1 MSHLIIKT
9 ACASAGLVLALAA
22 AGAAHAAK
30 PIANSKPQTV
40 KKPLTIEQ
48 KIAMGD
54 AMARSHKPRTAP
66 KTMAQAAKTVTFVAG
81 GGEGAEVS
89 EDLQNYLSVVRDAQ
103 GNLHLIET
111 EGAPQPGQLAAGV
124 SNEK

>member
-1 MSHLIIKT
+1 MSHAFIKA

-22 AGAAHAAK
+22 AGTAHAAK
-30 PIANSKPQTV
+30 PIANSKPQAV

-66 KTMAQAAKTVTFVAG
+66 KTMAQAAKTVTVMAG
-81 GGEGAEVS
+81 GGEGAEVPD
-89 EDLQNYLSVVRDAQ
+89 DLQNYLSVVRDAQ
-103 GNLHLIET
+103 GNLRILET
-111 EGAPQPGQLAAGV
+111 DGAPQPGQFAAGV

>member
-1 MSHLIIKT
+1 MSHAFIKA

-22 AGAAHAAK
+22 AGTAQAAK
-30 PIANSKPQTV
+30 PIANSKPQAA

-54 AMARSHKPRTAP
+54 AMARSYTPRTAP
-66 KTMAQAAKTVTFVAG
+66 KTMAQAAKTVTLLAK

-89 EDLQNYLSVVRDAQ
+89 EDLHNYLSVVRDAQ
-103 GNLHLIET
+103 GNLHMVET
-111 EGAPQPGQLAAGV
+111 EGAPQPGQLTVGV

>member
-1 MSHLIIKT
+1 MSHAFIKA

-22 AGAAHAAK
+22 AGTAQAAK
-30 PIANSKPQTV
+30 PIANGKPQAV

-48 KIAMGD
+48 KIAMGN
-54 AMARSHKPRTAP
+54 AMASSHKPRTAP
-66 KTMAQAAKTVTFVAG
+66 KTMTQAAKTVVFMAG

-103 GNLHLIET
+103 GNLHMIET
-111 EGAPQPGQLAAGV
+111 EGAPQPGQLTVGV